1 MDFTKINRV
10 AIFKNARKDLSFK
23 KIGDIEQGEIYKVNG
38 IFPYTSKFGKQ
49 YFLSLE
55 RRGEDDFFNFDLPK
69 DQNENAELL
78 IKNAEAVESINK
90 GECGV
95 VIKQYYS
102 QKYKKNCVSIE
113 WVNIINI

>member
-1 MDFTKINRV
+1 MDFTKINKV
-10 AIFKNARKDLSFK
+10 AVFKNAKKNLPFK
-23 KIGDIEQGEIYKVNG
+23 KISGIEQGEIYKVNG

-55 RRGEDDFFNFDLPK
+55 YGENDFFNFDLPK

-78 IKNAEAVESINK
+78 LKNEEAIQAINN

-95 VIKQYYS
+95 AIRQYYS
-102 QKYKKNCVSIE
+102 KKYDKQCVSIE
-113 WVNIINI
+113 WVNIQ

>member
-1 MDFTKINRV
+1 MDFTKINKV
-10 AIFKNARKDLSFK
+10 ATFKNAKKDLPFK
-23 KIGDIEQGEIYKVNG
+23 KIGNIEQGEIYKVNG
-38 IFPYTSKFGKQ
+38 IFPYTSKFGQQ

-55 RRGEDDFFNFDLPK
+55 RCGEDDFFNFDLPK

-95 VIKQYYS
+95 VIRQYYS
-102 QKYKKNCVSIE
+102 KKYKKDCVSIE
-113 WVNIINI
+113 WVNITNI

>member
-10 AIFKNARKDLSFK
+10 ALFKNAKKDLPFK
-23 KIGDIEQGEIYKVNG
+23 KIGNIQQGEIYKVNG

-49 YFLSLE
+49 YFVSLE
-55 RRGEDDFFNFDLPK
+55 KDNDFFNFDLPK

-78 IKNAEAVESINK
+78 IKSAEAIESINK

-95 VIKQYYS
+95 TISQYYS
-102 QKYKKNCVSIE
+102 KKYKKDCVSIE
-113 WVNIINI
+113 WVNITNI